1 MGFSIKYV
9 REILE
14 EGANMQ
20 SNPALEY
27 DYSIAKLFLF
37 ATIAFGIVGLLLGV
51 VIACQMAFPDLNYL
65 AGEFGTFGRLR
76 PLHTNGIIYGFTLS
90 GIWTAWYYLGQ
101 RVLKIS
107 YNEHPFLKVVGHLHF
122 WVYIVL
128 MALAVVSLFAGMS
141 QSKEY
146 SELVW
151 PLDLLVVVVWVLW
164 GVSLFGSMGVR
175 REQTI
180 YITLWYFIATFVA
193 ISALYIFNNL
203 SIPTYLVAE
212 VGSVWHSISLY
223 AGTNDAMVQWWFG
236 HNAVAFVFTSG
247 IIGVIYYFLP
257 KESGQPIFSYKLTLF
272 SFWGLMFVYIWAGSH
287 HLIYSTVPDWMQTM
301 GSIFSVVL
309 ILPSWGT
316 AVNMLL
322 TMKGQWHQ
330 LKESPLIKFLL
341 LASTWYMLTTL
352 EGPIQSIKSVNA
364 LAHFTDWIIGH
375 VHDAALGWVSFTIIA
390 ACYHMT
396 PRLFKREIYSKK
408 LMDIQFWVQT
418 VAIILY
424 FSSMWIAG
432 ITQGMMWR
440 ATDEFGSLAYSFID
454 TVTVL
459 MPYYTIRAI
468 GGVLYFLG
476 FIIFVYNIIMTIV
489 ASRELESEPKYA
501 TPMAA

>member
-1 MGFSIKYV
+1 
-9 REILE
+9 
-14 EGANMQ
+14 MQ

-27 DYSIAKLFLF
+27 DYSVARLFLF

-51 VIACQMAFPDLNYL
+51 VIAFQMAFPNLNYL

-90 GIWTAWYYLGQ
+90 GIWAAWYYLGQ

-107 YNEHPFLKVVGHLHF
+107 YHEHPFLKFIGHLHF
-122 WVYIVL
+122 WIYIVL
-128 MALAVVSLFAGMS
+128 MALAVVSLFAGLT

-175 REQTI
+175 REQTL
-180 YITLWYFIATFVA
+180 YISLWYFIATFVA

-203 SIPTYLVAE
+203 SIPTYLVSG
-212 VGSVWHSISLY
+212 VGSIWHSISLY

-247 IIGVIYYFLP
+247 IIGVMYYFLP

-330 LKESPLIKFLL
+330 LKESPLIKFLV

-396 PRLFKREIYSKK
+396 PRLFGREIYSKK
-408 LMDIQFWVQT
+408 LVDIQFWVQT
-418 VAIILY
+418 TAIILY

-459 MPYYTIRAI
+459 IPYYTIRAI
-468 GGVLYFLG
+468 GGALYFVG
-476 FIIFVYNIIMTIV
+476 FIIFTYNIIMTIT
-489 ASRELESEPKYA
+489 ASRRLETEPKYA

>member
-1 MGFSIKYV
+1 
-9 REILE
+9 
-14 EGANMQ
+14 MQ

-107 YNEHPFLKVVGHLHF
+107 YNEHPLLKVIGHLHF
-122 WVYIVL
+122 WIYIVL

-164 GVSLFGSMGVR
+164 GASLFGSMGVR
-175 REQTI
+175 REQTL

-203 SIPTYLVAE
+203 SIPTYLVSG
-212 VGSVWHSISLY
+212 VGSIWHSISLY

-257 KESGQPIFSYKLTLF
+257 KESGQPVFSYKLTLF

-287 HLIYSTVPDWMQTM
+287 HLIYATVPDWMQTM

-468 GGVLYFLG
+468 GGILYFLG

>member
-1 MGFSIKYV
+1 
-9 REILE
+9 
-14 EGANMQ
+14 MQ
-20 SNPALEY
+20 SNSALEY

-37 ATIAFGIVGLLLGV
+37 ATIVFGIVGLLLGV
-51 VIACQMAFPDLNYL
+51 IIAFQMAFPNLNYL

-90 GIWTAWYYLGQ
+90 GIWAAWYYLGQ

-107 YNEHPFLKVVGHLHF
+107 YNEHPFLKFIGHLHF
-122 WVYIVL
+122 WLYILL
-128 MALAVVSLFAGMS
+128 MALAVVSLFAGLT

-146 SELVW
+146 SELIW

-180 YITLWYFIATFVA
+180 YISLWYFIATFVA

-203 SIPTYLVAE
+203 SVPTYLISG
-212 VGSVWHSISLY
+212 VGSLWNSISLY

-330 LKESPLIKFLL
+330 LKESPLIKFLI
-341 LASTWYMLTTL
+341 LASTFYMLSTL

-364 LAHFTDWIIGH
+364 LAHFTDWIVGH
-375 VHDAALGWVSFTIIA
+375 VHDGVLGWVGFTLIA

-408 LMDIQFWVQT
+408 LMDIQFWIQT
-418 VAIILY
+418 IAIILY

-459 MPYYTIRAI
+459 FPYYTIRAI
-468 GGVLYFLG
+468 GGTMYLIG
-476 FIIFVYNIIMTIV
+476 FIIFAYNIIMTIV
-489 ASRELESEPKYA
+489 ASKELEKEPNYA